1 MDGVLIVDKPEG
13 LTSHDVVAR
22 VRRILGLRRVG
33 HTGTLDPFATGVLI
47 LLLGR
52 ATRLAQFLSGAEKE
66 YEATIRFGYATDTGD
81 IQGKPV
87 SDLQVVPDWDRDQ
100 IEAALSSLRGKILQT
115 PPMFSAKKVKGE
127 KLYEL
132 ARRGEVIAREPVAV
146 NVLLFETV
154 PRHGELL
161 HHNEDGTADLKVRVV
176 CTAGTYVRTLAE
188 SVGQMLGVGAHLA
201 QLRRT
206 RAGQFKAEHSISLA
220 ELEEKSATGRPF
232 DFLVS
237 PAEALSQLPL
247 ACFSAE
253 EAQRARHGMSVRA
266 TPAAGTSWPDGQQ
279 VRMRDE
285 DGDLFAVGFYDEIRQ
300 LLHPRVV
307 IAPAKVSGE

>member
-1 MDGVLIVDKPEG
+1 MDGVLIIDKPEG
-13 LTSHDVVAR
+13 ITSHDAVAR
-22 VRRILGLRRVG
+22 ARRILGLRRVG

-47 LLLGR
+47 LLLGQ

-81 IQGKPV
+81 LQGKPL
-87 SDLQVVPDWDRDQ
+87 SALQLVPDWDRDQ
-100 IEAALSSLRGKILQT
+100 IEAALSSLRGEILQT

-146 NVLLFETV
+146 NILLFETV
-154 PRHGELL
+154 PRNGELL
-161 HHNEDGTADLKVRVV
+161 HHNEDGTSDLAVRVV
-176 CTAGTYVRTLAE
+176 CSAGTYVRTLAE
-188 SVGQMLGVGAHLA
+188 SVGQLLGVGAHLS

-206 RAGQFKAEHSISLA
+206 RAGQFRVEDSISLSG
-220 ELEEKSATGRPF
+220 LEQKVEAGGPLNP
-232 DFLVS
+232 LVS
-237 PAEALSQLPL
+237 PDAALAQLPFVH
-247 ACFSAE
+247 FSAD
-253 EAQRARHGMSVRA
+253 EAQRARHGMDLRV
-266 TPAAGTSWPDGQQ
+266 TPPPGTRWPEGQA

-285 DGDLFAVGFYDEIRQ
+285 DGDLFAVGFYDEVRQ

-307 IAPAKVSGE
+307 IAPAKVAGE